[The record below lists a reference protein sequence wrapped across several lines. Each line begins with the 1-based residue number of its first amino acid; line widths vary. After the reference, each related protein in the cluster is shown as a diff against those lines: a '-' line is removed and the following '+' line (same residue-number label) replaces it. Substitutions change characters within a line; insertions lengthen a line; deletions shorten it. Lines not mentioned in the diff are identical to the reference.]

1 LLKQFTI
8 LAGVWLYTLALV
20 VAVGFVVLTVVTVE
34 FVAAA
39 LVVTNFCFSIL
50 HIVVLTEIYT
60 KGAFL
65 L

>member
-20 VAVGFVVLTVVTVE
+20 VAVGFVVLTVVTVG

-39 LVVTNFCFSIL
+39 LVVRNFCFSIL